1 MYVILDSNI
10 LLQDLELNNEQLKK
24 LVWFM
29 DLMGLK
35 IAITQITLDECF
47 GNFKI
52 NSNREI
58 NEVISAYKK
67 SRNLYY
73 NKDRKKSIQ
82 TIEEGLRSDA
92 NARHQ
97 LYQQNVREFIANHN
111 IEIIDYPKVAHE
123 SIIQRIYD
131 RQFPFKD
138 ESCKEKGYKDYLIIE
153 AIKQWISERDVG
165 NVIFVTNNVKDFV
178 QTKGKN
184 FLHKDYAC
192 EEITVFSNI
201 NEVFDEHI
209 DKITFQ
215 REGSDL
221 GFDGQLYSTKLL
233 NYIRNTEVAQWELL
247 TDSFLSD
254 ISYDKINLMKVE
266 RLKISESSE
275 VFFIEGSFKFEL
287 SIEIQLDGF
296 TLNLLNQLR
305 GKVNQIL
312 EEKGITFSD
321 DFWLENEHSLKMK
334 INVTASTQHL
344 VNKEEDFKSDWF
356 YNMEKGF
363 ISIYNTKVLE

>member
-82 TIEEGLRSDA
+82 TIEEGLRLDA

-97 LYQQNVREFIANHN
+97 LYQQNMHEFIANHN
-111 IEIIDYPKVAHE
+111 IEIIDYPSVAHE
-123 SIIQRIYD
+123 SIIHRIYD
-131 RQFPFKD
+131 RKFPFKD

-153 AIKQWISERDVG
+153 AIKQWISNR
-165 NVIFVTNNVKDFV
+165 NIQKVIFVTNNLKDFV
-178 QTKGKN
+178 ETKGKN
-184 FLHKDYAC
+184 SLHKDYAC
-192 EEITVFSNI
+192 EEIEVFSNI

-221 GFDGQLYSTKLL
+221 KFDGQLYSTKLL
-233 NYIRNTEVAQWELL
+233 NYIRNSEVAQWELL
-247 TDSFLSD
+247 TDSILSD
-254 ISYDKINLMKVE
+254 ITYDKINLIKVE
-266 RLKISESSE
+266 KLEISETDNI
-275 VFFIEGSFKFEL
+275 FFIEGSFKFEL
-287 SIEIQLDGF
+287 SIELQLGGF

-305 GKVNQIL
+305 GKVNQVL

-321 DFWLENEHSLKMK
+321 DLWLENEHSLKVK
-334 INVTASTQHL
+334 LNVTASTQHL
-344 VNKEEDFKSDWF
+344 VNKEEDFKIDWF
-356 YNMEKGF
+356 YDMEKGF
-363 ISIYNTKVLE
+363 ISVYDSKVLE